1 MRRLGKEGR
10 LKALRTQN
18 RLTSP
23 PPPNLGSE
31 RLPGGRHPFASE
43 NAKGHSM
50 TNPCREANMAR
61 VAFLLVIVLSLGHAR
76 RHRYEN
82 TGSLKIWQI

>member
-1 MRRLGKEGR
+1 MGKGAGF
-10 LKALRTQN
+10 KALRTQN
-18 RLTSP
+18 RLTYP

-31 RLPGGRHPFASE
+31 RLPYQGRHPFASE